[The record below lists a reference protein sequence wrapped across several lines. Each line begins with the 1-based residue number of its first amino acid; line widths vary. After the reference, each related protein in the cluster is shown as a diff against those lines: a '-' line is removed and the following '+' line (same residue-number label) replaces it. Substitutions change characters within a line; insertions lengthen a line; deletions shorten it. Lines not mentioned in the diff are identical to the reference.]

1 MMMTMRIII
10 MRHGNKFNGWY
21 LRHWPIRMD
30 AGWWTL
36 EVPRLLREDITLP
49 CDGGHWVSRGI
60 GEAAV

>member
-1 MMMTMRIII
+1 MTMTVRMII

-21 LRHWPIRMD
+21 LWHWPIRMD

-36 EVPRLLREDITLP
+36 EVPRLLREGITLP